1 MSPNGVVNI
10 ERFSTLQ
17 EKNVIKILDIRSSV
31 IKRKT
36 FSIESMSLDE
46 TLERIAP
53 TDCVMSAS
61 LCAMELSVSSE

>member
-36 FSIESMSLDE
+36 FSIESRM
-46 TLERIAP
+46 LERIAP
-53 TDCVMSAS
+53 AGDCVMSAS
-61 LCAMELSVSSE
+61 LCAMELSVSFE